1 MKQSTNVFTQTL
13 PSSRRIITP
22 IRLINTISRR
32 EILTDTECRCR
43 SILYQSS
50 YNQQQKLPARSSD
63 GFVYGVKRRKGK
75 RAALPTIAMPGNCG
89 QTTIVEA
96 FESDQLPNDVEV
108 VIGMESFRKATSRL
122 L

>member
-50 YNQQQKLPARSSD
+50 YRSTTKITSKI
-63 GFVYGVKRRKGK
+63 FRWFCVWRK
-75 RAALPTIAMPGNCG
+75 
-89 QTTIVEA
+89 
-96 FESDQLPNDVEV
+96 
-108 VIGMESFRKATSRL
+108 KAER
-122 L
+122 

>member
-1 MKQSTNVFTQTL
+1 MKYSQIRNVGVEA
-13 PSSRRIITP
+13 SC
-22 IRLINTISRR
+22 INP
-32 EILTDTECRCR
+32 LTD
-43 SILYQSS
+43 
-50 YNQQQKLPARSSD
+50 QQQKLPARSSD